1 MYRGYN
7 FDADLELHDG
17 AAAITADGAG
27 VVDSAAATRDVG
39 GANSA
44 RFEGVA
50 IVDISDTDDASGD
63 ETYDIQIRG
72 SAASNMG
79 SPQQLA
85 SVTVTRGT
93 TGRLEIPFTNVK
105 QGTAYR
111 YIDSYFDV
119 GGTSPSITA
128 KIFVAPVDW
137 C

>member
-17 AAAITADGAG
+17 VAALTADGAG

-44 RFEGVA
+44 RFDAVC
-50 IVDISDTDDASGD
+50 IIDISALDFTTGD
-63 ETYDIQIRG
+63 ETYRFKVRG

-79 SPQQLA
+79 SPAELA
-85 SVTVTRGT
+85 SIDAIGAT
-93 TGRLEIPFTNVK
+93 TGRIELFFTNVK

-111 YIDSYFDV
+111 YIDLYLDV
-119 GGTSPSITA
+119 AGNTPSATFKA
-128 KIFVAPVDW
+128 FVAPID